1 MKAQVK
7 KHSLV
12 IALFLFSA
20 MLIGISS
27 CGDDSPKFGTPEISV
42 TESDSIDLSPG
53 ETAKISL
60 ALKGDGG
67 AKSVVV
73 MKNGGFLREYPVHA
87 TATEFIYTTDAVP
100 GGLNE
105 GDEIRYGF
113 ILTNNDNVDSPEI
126 PFVIKVALYGKISVG
141 DTELYNLNIGTDGIV
156 SAGTEITLIKNRNYF
171 VPRPLT
177 FEPGSVLKIEEGVQ
191 VYMNAGSQ
199 FPAGIEIQ
207 GEADIQGTATAPVV
221 MTSSRVLTPNTPAES
236 GDWASFRLSGAGESS
251 NNGKVSYLRIEY
263 GGDRALRL
271 SDVGEATEI
280 NHVQVYKSSGE
291 GIMITNGNAGLKYI
305 VATDCEAGSYRLGDK
320 YAGKMQFIVSVN
332 SEYFAENDDF
342 AIREDA
348 APVISNATILGAGS
362 DLSDNT
368 HGMRMRANAAP
379 KVYNTVIAEFPRRA
393 LRAADNVTITGI
405 DGSAVFAY
413 SYIFNVPRDPYRDLA
428 TAFAGTF
435 NADGTIAA
443 NPFHNNV
450 TNLTGSNYT
459 LKTIPGIGVADF
471 VPDAEQASEFNPTSL
486 GTFFTAAPFVG
497 AVKNSNE
504 DWTKGWVKNPDG
516 SIR

>member
-1 MKAQVK
+1 MTQMKKQ
-7 KHSLV
+7 SLA
-12 IALFLFSA
+12 IALFLFPA
-20 MLIGISS
+20 IFIGISS
-27 CGDDSPKFGTPEISV
+27 CRDDSPKFATPEIAV
-42 TESDSIDLSPG
+42 TGSDSIDLSPG
-53 ETAKISL
+53 ETVKISL

-87 TATEFIYTTDAVP
+87 TATEFVYTTEAVP
-100 GGLNE
+100 GGLSE

-126 PFVIKVALYGKISVG
+126 PFVIKVALYGKVSVG
-141 DTELYNLNIGTDGIV
+141 DAELYNLNIGTDGIV

-171 VPRPLT
+171 VPGPLT
-177 FEPGSVLKIEEGVQ
+177 FEPGSVLKIEEGVWL
-191 VYMNAGSQ
+191 YMNAGAQ
-199 FPAGIEIQ
+199 FPAGIEIG
-207 GEADIQGTATAPVV
+207 GEAYIQGTAVDPVV
-221 MTSSRVLTPNTPAES
+221 MTSSRVLTPDNPAEP
-236 GDWASFRLSGAGESS
+236 GDWSVFRLTGTGESS

-263 GGDRALRL
+263 GGDRAFRL

-280 NHVQVYKSSGE
+280 DHVQVYKSEGE
-291 GIMITNGNAGLKYI
+291 GFMITDGNAGLKYI
-305 VATDCEAGSYRLGDK
+305 VATDCKGGSYRLGDK
-320 YAGKMQFIVSVN
+320 YAGKMQFVVSVN

-348 APVISNATILGAGS
+348 APVISNVTLLGAGS
-362 DLSDNT
+362 GLGKNT

-379 KVYNTVIAEFPRRA
+379 KVYNAVIAEFPRRG
-393 LRAADNVTITGI
+393 LRAADNVEITDL
-405 DGSAVFAY
+405 DGRAVFAY
-413 SYIFNVPRDPYRDLA
+413 SYIFNVPRDPFRDLA
-428 TAFAGTF
+428 KAFAGTF
-435 NADGTIAA
+435 NADGTIAT

-450 TNLTGSNYT
+450 TNLTGGNYT
-459 LKTIPGIGVADF
+459 LKSIPGIGIADF

-486 GTFFTAAPFVG
+486 GSFFAAAPFVG

>member
-1 MKAQVK
+1 MKTHVK
-7 KHSLV
+7 KHSLA
-12 IALFLFSA
+12 IALFLFPVI
-20 MLIGISS
+20 LIGTSS
-27 CGDDSPKFGTPEISV
+27 CEDDSPKFATPEIAV
-42 TESDSIDLSPG
+42 TGSDSIDLSPG
-53 ETAKISL
+53 ETVKISL
-60 ALKGDGG
+60 TLKGDGG

-73 MKNGGFLREYPVHA
+73 MKNGGFLREYPIHA

-113 ILTNNDNVDSPEI
+113 ILMNNDNVDSPEI
-126 PFVIKVALYGKISVG
+126 PFVIKVALYGKVSVG
-141 DTELYNLNIGTDGIV
+141 NTELYNLNIGADGIV

-171 VPRPLT
+171 VPGPLT

-199 FPAGIEIQ
+199 FPVGIEIQ
-207 GEADIQGTATAPVV
+207 GEADIQGTATDPVV
-221 MTSSRVLTPNTPAES
+221 MTSSRALTPDNPAES
-236 GDWASFRLSGAGESS
+236 GDWSSFRLSGSGESS

-280 NHVQVYKSSGE
+280 NHVQVYKASGE

-305 VATDCEAGSYRLGDK
+305 VATDCEAGSYRLGDQ
-320 YAGKMQFIVSVN
+320 YAGKMQFVVSVS

-342 AIREDA
+342 TIREDA
-348 APVISNATILGAGS
+348 APVISNATILGAGG
-362 DLSDNT
+362 DLGDNT

-435 NADGTIAA
+435 NPDGTIAT

-459 LKTIPGIGVADF
+459 LISIPGIGVADF
-471 VPDAEQASEFNPTSL
+471 VPDAEQVSEFNPTSL
-486 GTFFTAAPFVG
+486 GTFFTAATFAG